1 MKQKFGTPRFSGAL
15 IGATLF
21 AASLQPAAAAT
32 DALVTRALALE
43 QQNRAGEAFSL
54 LIPHMAERA
63 GDPDYDYAL
72 GLAAEDSGRPGVAIA
87 AFQRVL
93 AVQPDQSRAR
103 AEIARVY
110 ATTGDIDS
118 ARAAFD
124 TVQNDPTVP
133 DPVRA
138 RIGKLVRDYDRQ
150 IAGGGTSLTGFGEAE
165 VGYDGNVNSATG
177 LTSITLPVFAFLG
190 PATLSGTATR
200 QGEGF
205 YQLQGGASL
214 ATAFSR
220 QTRGYVSLLGNWRDN
235 FKSNLFDQA
244 ALTGTAGVSHS
255 LASGPVLSL
264 SGQVQLFWLGH
275 TGYRT
280 SYGAI
285 GRVSLP
291 EAGGAALSFQ
301 GQYFRYDHDN
311 DPSRDADRV
320 TASAD
325 YSGKRWFVG
334 AGGGRE
340 RTLQN
345 IARHLGYWFA
355 SAQAGTETPLNERTA
370 ILAGASAERREYSA
384 NDPLFLSARRDT
396 QLDASLG
403 LRYIVMRAISLRPRV
418 TYTRNFSNIA
428 LYDYSRVTASL
439 ALRAEF

>member
-1 MKQKFGTPRFSGAL
+1 MKHTSVVSRLGGVLLGA
-15 IGATLF
+15 ALF
-21 AASLQPAAAAT
+21 AATLQPAAAAT
-32 DALVTRALALE
+32 DPLVTQALVLE
-43 QQNRAGEAFSL
+43 QQGRAGEAFAL
-54 LIPHMAERA
+54 LAPHQAERA

-72 GLAAEDSGRPGVAIA
+72 GLAAADSGHPGVAIA

-165 VGYDGNVNSATG
+165 IGYDGNVNSATG

-205 YQLQGGASL
+205 YQLQGGVSL
-214 ATAFSR
+214 ATGLSR

-235 FKSNLFDQA
+235 FKSSLFDQA
-244 ALTGTAGVSHS
+244 ALTGTAGISHA

-264 SGQVQLFWLGH
+264 SGQVQRFWLGH

-291 EAGGAALSFQ
+291 KSGGAALSFQ
-301 GQYFRYDHDN
+301 GQYFRYKHDN
-311 DPSRDADRV
+311 DTSRDADRL

-325 YSGKRWFVG
+325 YSGKRWFAG
-334 AGGGRE
+334 LGGGRE
-340 RTLQN
+340 RTLAN
-345 IARHLGYWFA
+345 TARHLGYWFA
-355 SAQAGTETPLNERTA
+355 AAQAGTESPISQRTA
-370 ILAGASAERREYSA
+370 LLAGASAEHREYAAS
-384 NDPLFLSARRDT
+384 DPLFLTGRRDT

-403 LRYIVMRAISLRPRV
+403 LRFIVVRAISLRPRI
-418 TYTRNFSNIA
+418 TYTRNFSNID

>member
-1 MKQKFGTPRFSGAL
+1 MKYTSVMSRFNGAL
-15 IGATLF
+15 IGALVF
-21 AASLQPAAAAT
+21 AATLQPAAAAT
-32 DALVTRALALE
+32 DALVTQALALE
-43 QQNRAGEAFSL
+43 QQNRAGEAFAL
-54 LIPHMAERA
+54 LIPHLAERA

-72 GLAAEDSGRPGVAIA
+72 GLAAADAGRPGVAIA

-110 ATTGDIDS
+110 ASTGDIDS

-205 YQLQGGASL
+205 YQLQGGVSL
-214 ATAFSR
+214 AAGLSR
-220 QTRGYVSLLGNWRDN
+220 QTRGYVSVLGNWRDN
-235 FKSNLFDQA
+235 FQSSLFDQA
-244 ALTGTAGVSHS
+244 ALTGTAGVSHT

-264 SGQVQLFWLGH
+264 SGQVQRFWLGH
-275 TGYRT
+275 QGYRT

-291 EAGGAALSFQ
+291 QGRGAALSFQ
-301 GQYFRYDHDN
+301 GQYFRYDHDT
-311 DPSRDADRV
+311 DASRDADRL

-325 YSGKRWFVG
+325 YSGRRWFAGV
-334 AGGGRE
+334 GGGRE
-340 RTLQN
+340 RTLDN
-345 IARHLGYWFA
+345 TARHLGYWFA
-355 SAQAGTETPLNERTA
+355 AGQAGTETPLSDRTA
-370 ILAGASAERREYSA
+370 VLAGVSAEHREYA
-384 NDPLFLSARRDT
+384 AADPLFLADRRDT
-396 QLDASLG
+396 QVDASLG
-403 LRYIVMRAISLRPRV
+403 LRFIVMRAISLRPRV
-418 TYTRNFSNIA
+418 TYTRNFSNID

>member
-1 MKQKFGTPRFSGAL
+1 MKHTSVMSRFSGAL
-15 IGATLF
+15 SGALVF
-21 AASLQPAAAAT
+21 AATLQPAAAAT
-32 DALVTRALALE
+32 DALVTQALALE
-43 QQNRAGEAFSL
+43 QQNRAGEAFAL
-54 LIPHMAERA
+54 LIPYLAERA

-72 GLAAEDSGRPGVAIA
+72 GLAAADSGRPGVAIA

-110 ATTGDIDS
+110 AATGDIDS

-205 YQLQGGASL
+205 YQLQGGVSL
-214 ATAFSR
+214 AAGLSR
-220 QTRGYVSLLGNWRDN
+220 QTRGYVSVLGNWRDN
-235 FKSNLFDQA
+235 FQSSLFDQA
-244 ALTGTAGVSHS
+244 ALTGTAGVSHT

-264 SGQVQLFWLGH
+264 SGQVQRFWLGH
-275 TGYRT
+275 SGYRT

-291 EAGGAALSFQ
+291 QGRGAALSFQ
-301 GQYFRYDHDN
+301 GQYFRYDHDT
-311 DPSRDADRV
+311 DPSRDADRL

-325 YSGKRWFVG
+325 YSGRRWFAGV
-334 AGGGRE
+334 GGGRE
-340 RTLQN
+340 RTLDN
-345 IARHLGYWFA
+345 TARHLGYWFA
-355 SAQAGTETPLNERTA
+355 AGQAGTETPLSDRTA
-370 ILAGASAERREYSA
+370 VLAGVSAEHREYA
-384 NDPLFLSARRDT
+384 ARDPLFLADRRDT
-396 QLDASLG
+396 QVDASLG
-403 LRYIVMRAISLRPRV
+403 LRFIVMRAISLRPRV
-418 TYTRNFSNIA
+418 TYTRNFSNID